1 MTTFEDHR
9 VLAKLA
15 AKQAT
20 VAVIGLGTVGLSLA
34 CPVVRA

>member
-1 MTTFEDHR
+1 MTTFENHR
-9 VLAKLA
+9 VLAKIA
-15 AKQAT
+15 AKEST